1 MKKLLK
7 NISLLSLVFIIAL
20 SGMSF
25 ADDYGAT
32 GAESQTSY
40 TIEEMLA
47 YGLEDEYLA
56 KAEYELI
63 IEHFDVSR
71 PFTNILRAEKNH
83 IVALER
89 LFDTYGIKLPTVNPV
104 EHTLLPD
111 SIESAFETGVTA
123 EIKNIAMYESFLEQ
137 DLPED
142 IRMTFEALKK
152 ASENHL
158 SAFERNA
165 EPRTNTFSGFGRKS
179 KGNSQS
185 QRGFNR

>member
-7 NISLLSLVFIIAL
+7 NIGILSLVLVIGL

-25 ADDYGAT
+25 ADDYGAA
-32 GAESQTSY
+32 GAETKTEFS
-40 TIEEMLA
+40 IEEMLN

-63 IEHFDVSR
+63 IDHFDVSR
-71 PFTNILRAEKNH
+71 PFTNILKAEENH

-89 LFDTYGIKLPTVNPV
+89 LYEAYAIELPTVDPE
-104 EHTLLPD
+104 EHTLLPASVD
-111 SIESAFETGVTA
+111 VAFETGVTA
-123 EIKNIAMYESFLEQ
+123 EIKNIEMYESFLEQ

-142 IRMTFEALKK
+142 IRFTFEALKN

-158 SAFERNA
+158 EAFERNS
-165 EPRTNTFSGFGRKS
+165 EPRTNTFG
-179 KGNSQS
+179 GNSRGNKG

>member
-7 NISLLSLVFIIAL
+7 HIGLLSLVLIIGL

-32 GAESQTSY
+32 GAQSQTSY
-40 TIEEMLA
+40 TIEEMLN

-63 IEHFDVSR
+63 IDHFDVSR
-71 PFTNILRAEKNH
+71 PFTNILRAEENH
-83 IVALER
+83 ISALER
-89 LFDTYGIKLPTVNPV
+89 LYETYGIELPTVHPE
-104 EHTLLPD
+104 EHTLLPT
-111 SIESAFETGVTA
+111 SVEAAYETGVTA
-123 EIKNIAMYESFLEQ
+123 EIVNIEMYESFLEQ

-142 IRMTFEALKK
+142 IRYTFEALKN

-158 SAFERNA
+158 EAFERNVN
-165 EPRTNTFSGFGRKS
+165 TNTNAFGGNNRS
-179 KGNSQS
+179 NKGPK
-185 QRGFNR
+185 GFNR

>member
-7 NISLLSLVFIIAL
+7 NIGILSLVLVIGL

-25 ADDYGAT
+25 ADDYGAA
-32 GAESQTSY
+32 GAETKTEFS
-40 TIEEMLA
+40 IEEMLD

-63 IEHFDVSR
+63 IDHFDVNR
-71 PFTNILRAEKNH
+71 PLTNILRAEENH

-89 LFDTYGIKLPTVNPV
+89 LYESYDLELPTVDPE
-104 EHTLLPD
+104 EHTLLPT
-111 SIESAFETGVTA
+111 SVEAAFVTGVTA
-123 EIKNIAMYESFLEQ
+123 EIKNIEMYESFLEQ
-137 DLPED
+137 DLPDD
-142 IRMTFEALKK
+142 IRFTFEALKN

-158 SAFERNA
+158 EAFERNV
-165 EPRTNTFSGFGRKS
+165 ESKTNAFSGNSRS
-179 KGNSQS
+179 KKV